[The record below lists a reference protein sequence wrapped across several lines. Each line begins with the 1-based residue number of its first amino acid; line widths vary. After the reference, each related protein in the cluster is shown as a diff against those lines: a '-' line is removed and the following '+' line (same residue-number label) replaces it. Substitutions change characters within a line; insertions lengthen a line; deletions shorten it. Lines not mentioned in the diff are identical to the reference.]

1 MPMITL
7 ESLQEAA
14 KELEQETDALL
25 AIWEKRD
32 RSNRSCWRRKYI
44 SKVRKLDSIRWAIDK
59 KINSSD

>member
-14 KELEQETDALL
+14 KELEQEADALL

-32 RSNRSCWRRKYI
+32 RSNRSCWRRKYL
-44 SKVRKLDSIRWAIDK
+44 SKVGKLDSIRWAIDK